1 MTAASYALA
10 ALAAASLAA
19 SSTASAHNF
28 SGCTYRGV
36 ERGCLMV
43 KSGGRV
49 YNITSARPRPG
60 VNRAIAGH
68 GDVARGITICQ
79 QGTALKNIRW
89 HYTKMAC
96 PKPGR
101 RRG

>member
-10 ALAAASLAA
+10 AVAAAALAA

-36 ERGCLMV
+36 EGGCLMV
-43 KSGGRV
+43 KSGGTV
-49 YNITSARPRPG
+49 YNISSARPRPG

-68 GDVARGITICQ
+68 GDLAGGMTTCM

-96 PKPGR
+96 PKGR